1 MWLATGAVF
10 LLQGEILP
18 VAGYRHLPLPLGIL
32 YVPHLIHLAPD
43 WLHWYYRQANISGP
57 DVFALPPS
65 GHLYAY
71 PGMMPADMQAR
82 LN

>member
-1 MWLATGAVF
+1 MS
-10 LLQGEILP
+10 
-18 VAGYRHLPLPLGIL
+18 
-32 YVPHLIHLAPD
+32 PHLIHLAPD

-82 LN
+82 